1 VCTGPPR
8 CIIHIGAPKT
18 GSTFLQ
24 KLLWANRD
32 ALFEAGV
39 HVLGE
44 RQAEHYRA
52 GKDVRGIPFDPSDPG
67 VDWTGAWDEIADA
80 ARRSSAPTVVVTDEH
95 LAAATAE
102 QAAAA
107 AASMQGRDVQVVYV
121 TRPLPE
127 LLPSEWQ
134 EYVKHGSTQTYDSW
148 ARAVL
153 APRPRGPGR
162 WFWSVHDPVSVTERW
177 AAGVG
182 RDNVHVIPFPG
193 KSAPR
198 DMLWRQFAAVL
209 DVPADTAV
217 LPAREANTSL
227 SAVAAEV
234 LRQVNGQLSDD
245 FPPWHQTGVVRDIV
259 ANEIL
264 NPLGTGR
271 PTLPA
276 DLAEAAANRYR
287 QITAEMAVAGYP
299 TVTEVGVTT
308 PIVSSEPHAPPTT
321 AEQLDVA
328 VAALAALSERM
339 ARMRDDRRSSELRM
353 RRLRRELDQIDMAHE
368 ATHPMATRLDRAKQ
382 RVRDAEHTSRV
393 VAGALRGYRAVRGTG
408 SPGASS
414 DG

>member
-1 VCTGPPR
+1 M
-8 CIIHIGAPKT
+8 
-18 GSTFLQ
+18 
-24 KLLWANRD
+24 LWTNRD
-32 ALFEAGV
+32 ALYDAGV

-52 GKDVRGIPFDPSDPG
+52 GKDARGIPFDPSDPG
-67 VDWTGAWDEIADA
+67 VDWTGAWEEMADA
-80 ARRSSAPTVVVTDEH
+80 ARQSSAPTVVVTDEH

-107 AASMQGRDVQVVYV
+107 AGSMQGRDVHVVYV
-121 TRPLPE
+121 TRPLPD

-134 EYVKHGSTQTYDSW
+134 EYVKHGSTQTYENW

-177 AAGVG
+177 AAAVG

-193 KSAPR
+193 RSAPR
-198 DMLWRQFAAVL
+198 DMLWRLFAAVL
-209 DVPADTAV
+209 DVTPDTAV

-234 LRQVNGQLSDD
+234 LRQVNGHLSDD

-264 NPLGTGR
+264 NPLGTGQ

-276 DLAEAAANRYR
+276 DLAEAAANRYQ
-287 QITAEMAVAGYP
+287 QIAAQMAEAGH
-299 TVTEVGVTT
+299 TIVTDSSDTT
-308 PIVSSEPHAPPTT
+308 SIVSPELLSPPTT
-321 AEQLDVA
+321 AEQLEVA
-328 VAALAALSERM
+328 VAALAALSERL
-339 ARMRDDRRSSELRM
+339 ARMRDDRRSSEVRM
-353 RRLRRELDQIDMAHE
+353 RRLYRRELEQLNMSFESA
-368 ATHPMATRLDRAKQ
+368 HPMATRLDRAKQ
-382 RVRDAEHTSRV
+382 RVRDAEHTSRL
-393 VAGALRGYRAVRGTG
+393 VASALRSYRAVRHRGAAGT
-408 SPGASS
+408 SS
-414 DG
+414 DY